1 MKKHMDANIFAQMF
15 VEDIPDILKDGKEH
29 ILSFLPEIFKNKI
42 NIDQDDKYY
51 RGSFNESHELKL
63 PAKVKIRYQNRE
75 FTTTIVSMTNNYYI
89 TKEGNVLYKEDV
101 TIIN

>member
-1 MKKHMDANIFAQMF
+1 MESNKQKINIAITGCIHGSMKKMYD
-15 VEDIPDILKDGKEH
+15 DIWNYSIQ
-29 ILSFLPEIFKNKI
+29 NKI